1 MKDESR
7 RPLPLN
13 LQFFAEG
20 EAEETQQPQNNQQTA
35 APSIDYD
42 KLASIINGKQTV
54 TEDTV
59 LKNYFKQQGL
69 SQEEVSQ
76 AIATF
81 KNEKAKRTPDI
92 GALQNEITTKNAAL
106 KDALVNQ
113 QATMEAVTLGL
124 DAKTIPY
131 VVKLADMSKAVNN
144 DGTVNADEIKKAL
157 EKVLADV
164 PQFKGTVQQSSH
176 NDDVGGFQIGG
187 GAGNAG
193 KNSSEDE
200 LRRIFGIKK

>member
-1 MKDESR
+1 MKDETR

-13 LQFFAEG
+13 LQFFAED
-20 EAEETQQPQNNQQTA
+20 ETEQPQNNQQT

-81 KNEKAKRTPDI
+81 KGEKAKRTPDV
-92 GALQNEITTKNAAL
+92 GALQNELTTKNAAL

-131 VVKLADMSKAVNN
+131 VVKLADMSKAVND
-144 DGTVNADEIKKAL
+144 DGTVNAEEIKKAL
-157 EKVLADV
+157 EKVIADV
-164 PQFKGTVQQSSH
+164 PQFKGTVQQPAN
-176 NDDVGGFQIGG
+176 NDNVGGFQIGG

-193 KNSSEDE
+193 NNNSEDE

>member
-13 LQFFAEG
+13 LQFFAED
-20 EAEETQQPQNNQQTA
+20 EAEEPQNNQQTA

-131 VVKLADMSKAVNN
+131 VVKLADMSKAVND

-164 PQFKGTVQQSSH
+164 PQFKGTVQQSFH

-187 GAGNAG
+187 GAGNISN
-193 KNSSEDE
+193 NSSEDE

>member
-1 MKDESR
+1 MKDETR

-20 EAEETQQPQNNQQTA
+20 EAEEPQQPQNNQQTA

-69 SQEEVSQ
+69 SQEELNQ
-76 AIATF
+76 AITSYKA
-81 KNEKAKRTPDI
+81 EKAKRTPDV
-92 GALQNEITTKNAAL
+92 GALQNQLTTKNEEL
-106 KDALVNQ
+106 QKALVNN
-113 QATMEAVTLGL
+113 QATMEAVNLGL
-124 DAKTIPY
+124 DAKAIPY
-131 VVKLADMSKAVNN
+131 VVKLADMSKAVNE
-144 DGTVNADEIKKAL
+144 DGSVNAEEVKKAL
-157 EKVLADV
+157 EQVLKDV
-164 PQFKGTVQQSSH
+164 PALKGTQAPEQTGAL
-176 NDDVGGFQIGG
+176 GGFQIGG
-187 GAGNAG
+187 GSGSNNN
-193 KNSSEDE
+193 NSSEDE

>member
-13 LQFFAEG
+13 LQFFAES
-20 EAEETQQPQNNQQTA
+20 EAEPQQPQNNQQTA

-81 KNEKAKRTPDI
+81 KDEKAKRTPDV

-124 DAKTIPY
+124 NAKTIPY
-131 VVKLADMSKAVNN
+131 VVKLADMSKAVND
-144 DGTVNADEIKKAL
+144 DGTVNAEEIKKAL
-157 EKVLADV
+157 EKVIADV
-164 PQFKGTVQQSSH
+164 PQFKGTVQQSSN
-176 NDDVGGFQIGG
+176 NDNVGGFQIGG
-187 GAGNAG
+187 GGGNTG
-193 KNSSEDE
+193 NSGSEDE

>member
-1 MKDESR
+1 MKDETR

-13 LQFFAEG
+13 LQFFAED
-20 EAEETQQPQNNQQTA
+20 EAEEPQNNQQTA

-54 TEDTV
+54 TEDTI

-131 VVKLADMSKAVNN
+131 VVKLADMSKAVND

-157 EKVLADV
+157 EKVIADV
-164 PQFKGTVQQSSH
+164 PQFKGTVQQPAN
-176 NDDVGGFQIGG
+176 NDNVGGFQIGG
-187 GAGNAG
+187 GAGN
-193 KNSSEDE
+193 NNSEDE

>member
-20 EAEETQQPQNNQQTA
+20 EAEEPQNNQQTA

-131 VVKLADMSKAVNN
+131 VVKLADMSKAVND

-157 EKVLADV
+157 EKVIADV
-164 PQFKGTVQQSSH
+164 PQFKGTVQQPAN
-176 NDDVGGFQIGG
+176 NDNVGGFQIGG
-187 GAGNAG
+187 GAGN
-193 KNSSEDE
+193 NNSEDE

>member
-1 MKDESR
+1 MKDETR

-13 LQFFAEG
+13 LQFFAED
-20 EAEETQQPQNNQQTA
+20 EAEEPQNNQQTA

-92 GALQNEITTKNAAL
+92 GALQNEITTKNAVL

-131 VVKLADMSKAVNN
+131 VVKLADMSKAVND

-164 PQFKGTVQQSSH
+164 PQFKGTVQQSSSH

-187 GAGNAG
+187 GAGNTG
-193 KNSSEDE
+193 NNSSEEE

>member
-13 LQFFAEG
+13 LQFFAES
-20 EAEETQQPQNNQQTA
+20 EAEPQQPQNNQQTA

-81 KNEKAKRTPDI
+81 KDEKAKRTPDV

-124 DAKTIPY
+124 NAKTIPY
-131 VVKLADMSKAVNN
+131 VVKLADMSKAVND
-144 DGTVNADEIKKAL
+144 DGTVNAEEIKKAL
-157 EKVLADV
+157 EKVIADV

-176 NDDVGGFQIGG
+176 NDNVGGFQIGG
-187 GAGNAG
+187 GGGNTG
-193 KNSSEDE
+193 NSGSEDE

>member
-1 MKDESR
+1 MKDETR

-13 LQFFAEG
+13 LQFFAED
-20 EAEETQQPQNNQQTA
+20 EAEEPQNNQQTA

-131 VVKLADMSKAVNN
+131 VVKLADMSKAVND

-164 PQFKGTVQQSSH
+164 PQFKGTVQQSSSH

-193 KNSSEDE
+193 NNNSEDE